1 MYEENH
7 GTVAVTGVTGALGRR
22 IAARLTDRGVPQL
35 LIGRSPDRIP
45 QLPGAQRRGPAAYAD
60 ASAMR
65 TALEGALT
73 LILIS
78 GHRTG
83 PPAGGACDRG
93 RGRDRGRRG
102 PGPVCVP
109 R

>member
-22 IAARLTDRGVPQL
+22 IAARLADRGVPQL

-65 TALEGALT
+65 TRSRA
-73 LILIS
+73 
-78 GHRTG
+78 
-83 PPAGGACDRG
+83 P
-93 RGRDRGRRG
+93 
-102 PGPVCVP
+102 
-109 R
+109 